1 MAETFYVRIKPHNP
15 KRGYKLKSYS
25 VFGRRFK
32 VEAGWYRID
41 DANAATYLKTVH
53 NNNNDPESPL
63 AFDVCT
69 EAEFKKKLQEEHRE
83 RIRKGEIQSPL
94 GSVVDMTEPVV
105 DDQRALAN
113 KRIDANHIGQPTA
126 SDVGAVTT
134 ADIPRSD
141 GESDPPAD
149 DLPPAPIEPDPP
161 TEETKGDDLTA
172 INGVGQSTA
181 ESLVAAG
188 FETFAAVAAAD
199 VDQLKEVVGSK
210 AKKFKAAAAELAG

>member
-1 MAETFYVRIKPHNP
+1 MAETFYVRIKPYKP

-41 DANAATYLKTVH
+41 DANAATYLKKVH

-69 EAEFKKKLQEEHRE
+69 EAEFKKKLVEEQRE

-113 KRIDANHIGQPTA
+113 KRIDADHIGQPIA
-126 SDVGAVTT
+126 SDVGAITT

-141 GESDPPAD
+141 DEPDSPAD
-149 DLPPAPIEPDPP
+149 DLPPAPPADDQPP
-161 TEETKGDDLTA
+161 AAAQPDDLTK
-172 INGVGQSTA
+172 INGVGDSTA
-181 ESLVAAG
+181 ASLVDAG
-188 FETFAAVAAAD
+188 FTTFSDVAAAD
-199 VDQLKEVVGSK
+199 VDKLKEVVGSK
-210 AKKFKAAAAELAG
+210 AKKFKAEAAKLAG